1 MSAPAAAAVPAQAVP
16 APAVPA
22 LAVEGLRVELHRPGG
37 AVPVLED
44 LSFTVEAGR
53 TLALVG
59 ESGCG
64 KSMAALAVM
73 GLLPDGLSAGAGSIR
88 LAGQE
93 LAAAGPRQ
101 MRSLRGRAM
110 SMIFQEPMTA
120 LNPVFTVGEQIAEVL
135 RRHQGASR
143 RAAHAAAL
151 ALLRAVQVPAPEQ
164 RVGAYP
170 HQLSGGM
177 RQRVMI
183 AMALACRP
191 ALLIA
196 DEPTT
201 ALDVTVQAQVF
212 DLLRDMQR
220 QTGTAMMLIT
230 HDMTAVADM
239 ADTVA
244 VLYAGR
250 CIEQGRTADVLGRP
264 AHPYTQGLIA
274 CVPHLRLGARA
285 AEPAVPLAEI
295 PGMVPPLGARGD
307 GCVFAPRCPR
317 RDAQCATRPPLDGTD
332 HRVACWHPG

>member
-1 MSAPAAAAVPAQAVP
+1 MSVSTV
-16 APAVPA
+16 VPA
-22 LAVEGLRVELHRPGG
+22 LVVEGLDVELRRPSG

-44 LSFTVEAGR
+44 LSFAVEAGQ

-73 GLLPDGLSAGAGSIR
+73 GLLPDGLRATAGSIR

-93 LAAAGPRQ
+93 IASAPPRVLQ
-101 MRSLRGRAM
+101 SLRGRAM

-120 LNPVFTVGEQIAEVL
+120 LNPVFTVGEQIAEIL
-135 RRHQGASR
+135 RRHEGLGR
-143 RAAHAAAL
+143 RAALDAAVG
-151 ALLRAVQVPAPEQ
+151 LLRGVGIPGPEQ
-164 RVGAYP
+164 RVAAYP

-212 DLLRDMQR
+212 ALLQAMQR
-220 QTGTAMMLIT
+220 QTGTAIVLIT
-230 HDMTAVADM
+230 HDMTAVAEM

-250 CIEQGRTADVLGRP
+250 CVEQGRTADVLNRP
-264 AHPYTQGLIA
+264 AHPYTEGLIA
-274 CVPHLRLGARA
+274 CVPHLRLGRQA
-285 AEPAVPLAEI
+285 ADAAAVLPEI
-295 PGMVPPLGARGD
+295 PGTVPPLGARGD
-307 GCVFAPRCPR
+307 GCAFAPRCARSEPR
-317 RDAQCATRPPLDGTD
+317 CASRPALEGEGR
-332 HRVACWHPG
+332 RVACWHPG

>member
-1 MSAPAAAAVPAQAVP
+1 MSGRVTAEPP
-16 APAVPA
+16 PA
-22 LAVEGLRVELHRPGG
+22 LAVEGLSVELRRPSG

-44 LSFTVEAGR
+44 LSFAVEAGR

-73 GLLPDGLSAGAGSIR
+73 GLLPEGMRRSAGSIR

-93 LAAAGPRQ
+93 IVGASPSVLQ
-101 MRSLRGRAM
+101 SLRGRAM

-120 LNPVFTVGEQIAEVL
+120 LNPVFTVGEQIAEIL
-135 RRHQGASR
+135 RRHQGLSR
-143 RAAHAAAL
+143 SAARDAAV
-151 ALLRAVQVPAPEQ
+151 ALLRGVQVPAPEQ
-164 RVGAYP
+164 RAAAYP

-212 DLLRDMQR
+212 ALLRAMGQ
-220 QTGTAMMLIT
+220 QTGAATVLIT
-230 HDMTAVADM
+230 HDMGAVADM

-250 CIEQGRTADVLGRP
+250 CVEQGRTADILGRP
-264 AHPYTQGLIA
+264 AHPYTQGLIG
-274 CVPHLRLGARA
+274 CVPRLRLGRDA
-285 AEPAVPLAEI
+285 AEPAPALPEI
-295 PGMVPPLGARGD
+295 PGAVPPLGGRGD
-307 GCVFAPRCPR
+307 GCAFAPRCSRAEPR
-317 RDAQCATRPPLDGTD
+317 CAVRPALEGNGR
-332 HRVACWHPG
+332 RVACWHPG